1 MLSTYRASD
10 KVRRQHIFVVVVVS
24 DLVNGCERGVYTV
37 HRDLRVFVSVCVG
50 GSILSTSYPIEIDCS
65 EIDEIEGR
73 CHNIQKQPRYT
84 CCTQLRHQC
93 FQISYSPDFSQL
105 FVLMLG
111 GSISKN
117 E

>member
-1 MLSTYRASD
+1 MLSTYRVSD

-37 HRDLRVFVSVCVG
+37 HRDLRVFVSVCVWG

-73 CHNIQKQPRYT
+73 CRNIQKQPRYT
-84 CCTQLRHQC
+84 SSTEA
-93 FQISYSPDFSQL
+93 SMFSNFL
-105 FVLMLG
+105 F
-111 GSISKN
+111 S
-117 E
+117 